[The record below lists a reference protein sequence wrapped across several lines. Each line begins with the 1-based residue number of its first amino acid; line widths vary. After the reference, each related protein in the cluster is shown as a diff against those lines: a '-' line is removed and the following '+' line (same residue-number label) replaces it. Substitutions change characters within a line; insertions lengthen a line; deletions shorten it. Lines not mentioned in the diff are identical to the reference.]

1 MLEFEGN
8 NSNKTLNSLNFKG
21 LIPIIPI
28 NLLLIE
34 KKKNVLFHHQIN
46 LPRPTQT
53 SKVMVS

>member
-1 MLEFEGN
+1 MLEFEFGIIRM
-8 NSNKTLNSLNFKG
+8 KTLNSLNFKG

-34 KKKNVLFHHQIN
+34 NKNVLFHHQIN